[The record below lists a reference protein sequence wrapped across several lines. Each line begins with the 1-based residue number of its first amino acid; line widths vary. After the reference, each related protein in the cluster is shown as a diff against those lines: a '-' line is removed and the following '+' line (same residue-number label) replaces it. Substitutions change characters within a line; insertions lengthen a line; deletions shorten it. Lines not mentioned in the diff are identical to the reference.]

1 MWLVLFFLVK
11 SLFFLLCVGVRY
23 FVSNLD
29 KTFSIL
35 STKASSFLSTITGC
49 FESSTETTKA
59 EAVVDEM
66 AESELGKL
74 KSEVVEA
81 RIDTSRESEVSRP
94 RILSSKEKPV
104 TVRYGQVVP
113 VILVDQVSHHPLQSV
128 HLTQ

>member
-1 MWLVLFFLVK
+1 
-11 SLFFLLCVGVRY
+11 
-23 FVSNLD
+23 
-29 KTFSIL
+29 
-35 STKASSFLSTITGC
+35 
-49 FESSTETTKA
+49 
-59 EAVVDEM
+59 M